1 LKDSPHLKD
10 QIKRSKEKTIHVMQ
24 LSSDESMQYAQAK
37 YRELVGKIESLRTQI
52 ATLEMDLR
60 SIDEALRKLEKIKN
74 DTEVYER
81 AGHVFIK
88 RNKEELV
95 EDLKSRKE
103 LTETLLERY
112 KKEES
117 ETRKELKQLLESLG
131 LV

>member
-1 LKDSPHLKD
+1 
-10 QIKRSKEKTIHVMQ
+10 MQ
-24 LSSDESMQYAQAK
+24 LTSDENMQYAQAK

-52 ATLEMDLR
+52 TTLELDLR
-60 SIDEALRKLEKIKN
+60 SIDEALRKLEKIES

-88 RNKEELV
+88 RNKEELIA
-95 EDLKSRKE
+95 DLRSRKE
-103 LTETLLERY
+103 LTETLLEKY

-117 ETRKELKQLLESLG
+117 EARKELKQLLENLG

>member
-1 LKDSPHLKD
+1 
-10 QIKRSKEKTIHVMQ
+10 MQ

-37 YRELVGKIESLRTQI
+37 YRELVSKIESIRTQI

-74 DTEVYER
+74 DAEVYER

-103 LTETLLERY
+103 LTETLLDRY